1 MKKPLEI
8 SILFFLI
15 TIMELMGQNSL
26 FSQQVPLPY
35 ELRPAR
41 EAMFLSIGIPLT
53 VVPFYV
59 KSTTKFLDQS
69 EIEQLNAD
77 DVNIFDRWVIDNW
90 SLPLRNTSR
99 MLPYVSG
106 GIGATT
112 LFIVPAFTDQSRPY
126 LSYVGTLSL
135 MYIEGV
141 LISQGLSFMMNTYI
155 NRPKPYVYNTKLPME
170 FRVFQGNNASF
181 YSKRACFTFYNAL
194 FSTMVM
200 YDMFPDKPVWL
211 YVGAGLFG
219 VAGLTVAAEL
229 SSGEHF
235 YTDVLT
241 GMAIGTATAYAIVKY
256 HRVTNLNQRLTI
268 IPAIGPKTAGIYLN
282 YRFY

>member
-170 FRVFQGNNASF
+170 FRVFQGNNA
-181 YSKRACFTFYNAL
+181 
-194 FSTMVM
+194 
-200 YDMFPDKPVWL
+200 
-211 YVGAGLFG
+211 
-219 VAGLTVAAEL
+219 
-229 SSGEHF
+229 
-235 YTDVLT
+235 
-241 GMAIGTATAYAIVKY
+241 
-256 HRVTNLNQRLTI
+256 
-268 IPAIGPKTAGIYLN
+268 
-282 YRFY
+282 